1 MRTFALTLSLVAVG
15 CGLGPPPP
23 PPAPPRNPT
32 EDAPAP
38 DGAKRILALGDSY
51 TIGEGVKEAE
61 RWPEQLVAALKA
73 DGTAVAPP
81 TIIARTGW
89 TTGELTGALVRTPPR
104 GPYDL
109 VTLLI
114 GVNNQYRG
122 LSADEYRKELVD
134 LLKRSAT
141 LGGAKDRVI
150 VVSIPDWG
158 VTPYAKGKNADPAK
172 VAAQIDAFNAIKK
185 DESARA
191 GATFVEITVASRRA
205 AAEPDL
211 LARDGLHPSGKM
223 YAEWVAAVLPH
234 AKKILA
240 TAKP

>member
-1 MRTFALTLSLVAVG
+1 MRPFVPTVLLVAAG

-23 PPAPPRNPT
+23 PPVPPRNPAV
-32 EDAPAP
+32 DAPAP
-38 DGAKRILALGDSY
+38 DGSYRVLALGDSY
-51 TIGEGVKEAE
+51 TIGEAVLEAD
-61 RWPEQLVAALKA
+61 RWPEQLVAALKK
-73 DGTAVAPP
+73 DGLPVAPP

-89 TTGELTGALVRTPPR
+89 TTGELMAGIDRVKPK

-122 LSADEYRKELVD
+122 LSADEYRKEFVE

-141 LGGAKDRVI
+141 FAGAKDRVV

-158 VTPYAKGKNADPAK
+158 VTPYAKGMKADLTR
-172 VAAQIDAFNAIKK
+172 VATQIDAFNAINKE
-185 DESARA
+185 ESTKA
-191 GATFVEITVASRRA
+191 GAAYVEITVASRRA
-205 AAEPDL
+205 AAEPEL

-223 YAEWVAAVLPH
+223 YAEWAAGVLPH
-234 AKKILA
+234 AKRILA
-240 TAKP
+240 LKR